1 MEINCPSCNEAVL
14 IADEDMA
21 KTFECPFCQQSLEF
35 DKPEPPPIEEPPPPI
50 EEPPPPIEE
59 PPPPIEEPPPP
70 IEKTPPIEEPPPPI
84 EKTPPVSDE
93 AKRVLTSNLLILCPA
108 CSKAVS
114 KQADICLNCGHPIY
128 HGVLGKAGASRAIN
142 ITVLALLV
150 TCVFFCLIANNFQR

>member
-21 KTFECPFCQQSLEF
+21 KTFECPFCHQPIEF
-35 DKPEPPPIEEPPPPI
+35 DEPEPPPIEK
-50 EEPPPPIEE
+50 
-59 PPPPIEEPPPP
+59 PPPP
-70 IEKTPPIEEPPPPI
+70 IEKPPPL
-84 EKTPPVSDE
+84 SDE
-93 AKRVLTSNLLILCPA
+93 ARRMLTSNLLILCPA

>member
-59 PPPPIEEPPPP
+59 PPPP
-70 IEKTPPIEEPPPPI
+70 
-84 EKTPPVSDE
+84 VSDE
-93 AKRVLTSNLLILCPA
+93 ARRMLFDFIQNLFGSGETTSKLLIQCPA